1 MISKHDAERHLK
13 ELDRRM
19 MTRLDTKFSARES
32 ITDTLGGQQQAAP
45 GLSTRGPVR
54 NLTDGLWWP
63 WLFRVQSFS
72 DQDG

>member
-32 ITDTLGGQQQAAP
+32 NRYFGRAAT
-45 GLSTRGPVR
+45 GSTRIINPGSCEKSHRWAMVAM
-54 NLTDGLWWP
+54 
-63 WLFRVQSFS
+63 VI
-72 DQDG
+72 